1 MSEKGKHLAERIIE
15 ICTLT
20 NTRCRTVG
28 HCDTCKVPSGNRNA
42 KHSKE
47 ECKDWN
53 CPEHHYQPA
62 HKIVESTMA
71 KFLEHYFKSLTVPK
85 ISEAEAFYI
94 SEEIAKAM
102 TILSENPTLPYEVVW
117 ERIHDEPSGDG
128 KGGACGA
135 TGTQTT
141 EGSTGLSGASL
152 SPTAPETPE
161 GVKPGGSLP
170 LGDKGTQQMF
180 GELLFQPPT
189 PETPEGCPKKCNP
202 MYSDVCSVCRKIS
215 ECPYPRLYETPKG
228 KKYGCPKSIIKNN
241 EYFCANDGTRCHTA
255 CAWFFGWK
263 ESKGAELIAWCEE
276 HGRETVKKVM
286 FGHFNSKVSGFTIFF
301 ECGRRNWYQLPFLL
315 DPVFTR
321 PSKSSGDEKSG
332 HGAQGNPATPLSG
345 VGLETPVSTSPE
357 GRLCKHLNAIDDSRC
372 ERPEDDPIH
381 DPRTAGAHVYDPL
394 PPDDSIDTCCYICA
408 AHPYAWLECIGTRGD
423 GDCSKC
429 TPCPIFKPRSPAA
442 ATGAAAVTPIV
453 GSAPALAETA
463 GDTEWH
469 SIRYYDNEKDEGVKH
484 PTCVSLAEAK
494 AKLAAAE
501 KHGLKMWED
510 GVATANKQDAV
521 RVERIKELEAS
532 LAMAEDAANKG
543 DKARKEAAGME
554 ERIAELEARLKDC
567 EQCNL
572 IRNAVVSEY
581 EKEKVGLE
589 SRLAAAERRAS
600 ERLAETEQYRQ
611 RMAAAET
618 KRAHI
623 VEAFMHGETVIET
636 LHKRVT
642 ALETSLKG
650 RDNQILTQAATIQ
663 DQTDRLAAA
672 EIQPTNPGE
681 CAAKDCPTLQNYK
694 ARLKDSDT
702 VVRGLSTL
710 RDALK
715 KDNENLESRLA
726 AAEKR
731 LILSC
736 RCDENVITKERT
748 RLMAA
753 EDRIAELEN
762 ILNIRTTERDVY
774 ERLNKESKEK
784 LAAAE
789 NLRDAMRAEC
799 NHAKDAEHDAE
810 ARLFECKKAS
820 NCYRQNAID
829 LAARLAAAEKRY
841 ERECE
846 EGRAQAARID
856 ALEAATMEATKEA
869 EVLRRRNMELESRL
883 AVEEKDMRDERH
895 DDRLHWEEAQK
906 EIADLK
912 IEVDECY
919 AWVNELQGELDDSD
933 KSYEEDRKTIA
944 SLLEQRDKLA
954 NEVNRLQTALDGA
967 ADLMIGGV
975 EGPVESA
982 ITPGVYWTRKKSR
995 TRNDLRKKHNLPEWM
1010 VYQMEWDGYHWSN
1023 KSGWTH
1029 ITMEQFVADGWQ
1041 LGPRVENEPKDDQY
1055 HEVK

>member
-62 HKIVESTMA
+62 HKILGGTVA
-71 KFLEHYFKSLTVPK
+71 KFLEQYFKNLTVPN
-85 ISEAEAFYI
+85 ISEAEAFYL
-94 SEEIAKAM
+94 SEEIAKAAA
-102 TILSENPTLPYEVVW
+102 ILSENPTLPYEVVW

-161 GVKPGGSLP
+161 GILTPGNIEAAYYEPPPDENSVIARNGRLSDQQKASSSGDGSGDPHEGYKERPAPETPEGVKPGGSLP

-189 PETPEGCPKKCNP
+189 PETLEDN
-202 MYSDVCSVCRKIS
+202 
-215 ECPYPRLYETPKG
+215 
-228 KKYGCPKSIIKNN
+228 KKYGCPKSEFKND
-241 EYFCANDGTRCHTA
+241 EYFCSRDGTRCHTA
-255 CAWFFGWK
+255 CAWFFGWR
-263 ESKGAELIAWCEE
+263 ESKGAELIAWCAE
-276 HGRETVKKVM
+276 HGRETVKKII
-286 FGHFNSKVSGFTIFF
+286 FGHFNSKVSGFAIFF
-301 ECGRRNWYQLPFLL
+301 ECGGRQWYKLPFLL

-321 PSKSSGDEKSG
+321 PSKSSDGEHAG
-332 HGAQGNPATPLSG
+332 AGYGAQGEPAPSHTTDVL
-345 VGLETPVSTSPE
+345 GLETPASKSSE
-357 GRLCKHLNAIDDSRC
+357 GRLCKRLNAIDDSRC

-408 AHPYAWLECIGTRGD
+408 AHPYAWLECKGTRGD

-589 SRLAAAERRAS
+589 SRLAAAQRPPGNWIDADTATAMLNKQNAEIGEKCKRIASLERILGIRTTERDVYNRLLNEVKEKLAVAQQQI
-600 ERLAETEQYRQ
+600 EVMQVAIDTDKARLAAALRPKATDCAYHMVTPEQFCGAKKRI
-611 RMAAAET
+611 AE
-618 KRAHI
+618 
-623 VEAFMHGETVIET
+623 
-636 LHKRVT
+636 
-642 ALETSLKG
+642 LETSLKG

-672 EIQPTNPGE
+672 ERERDGQRGTRSYLQRQSNERYQRIQDLE
-681 CAAKDCPTLQNYK
+681 
-694 ARLKDSDT
+694 ARLKDREQT
-702 VVRGLSTL
+702 IGTL
-710 RDALK
+710 ELRFEDHHNHWVAEN
-715 KDNENLESRLA
+715 KDLEARLA
-726 AAEKR
+726 AADDTILKNEAIYQQNIGKVEHR
-731 LILSC
+731 LVAAEAA
-736 RCDENVITKERT
+736 CDEGSLQRT
-748 RLMAA
+748 EYMLK
-753 EDRIAELEN
+753 RIAELE
-762 ILNIRTTERDVY
+762 
-774 ERLNKESKEK
+774 
-784 LAAAE
+784 A
-789 NLRDAMRAEC
+789 
-799 NHAKDAEHDAE
+799 
-810 ARLFECKKAS
+810 
-820 NCYRQNAID
+820 
-829 LAARLAAAEKRY
+829 
-841 ERECE
+841 
-846 EGRAQAARID
+846 
-856 ALEAATMEATKEA
+856 
-869 EVLRRRNMELESRL
+869 
-883 AVEEKDMRDERH
+883 
-895 DDRLHWEEAQK
+895 
-906 EIADLK
+906 
-912 IEVDECY
+912 
-919 AWVNELQGELDDSD
+919 ELDDSD
-933 KSYEEDRKTIA
+933 KCYEEDRKTIT

-954 NEVNRLQTALDGA
+954 QDVEQLRTPPAAASGDGRISQPVGSAEPGRDTGCDDPAPADTA
-967 ADLMIGGV
+967 GG
-975 EGPVESA
+975 
-982 ITPGVYWTRKKSR
+982 IKPGVYWAREISR
-995 TRNDLRKKHNLPEWM
+995 TREDLRKKHNLPEWM

-1029 ITMEQFVADGWQ
+1029 ITMEQFVAGGWQ
-1041 LGPRVENEPKDDQY
+1041 LGPPVEGEPTDDKY
-1055 HEVK
+1055 HEVR